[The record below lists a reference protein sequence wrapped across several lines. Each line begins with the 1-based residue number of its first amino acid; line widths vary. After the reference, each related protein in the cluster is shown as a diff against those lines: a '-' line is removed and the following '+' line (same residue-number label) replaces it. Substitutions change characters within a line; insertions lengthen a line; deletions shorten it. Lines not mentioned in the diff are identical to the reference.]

1 MMRSLFAGVS
11 GLRNH
16 QIRMDVIANNIA
28 NVNTTAYKMARV
40 TFQDL
45 FYQTLRGASAPQ
57 GDIGGTDPIQVGL
70 GMIIGGINT
79 IHTPGNFQYT
89 GNPTDFAIQ
98 GDGFFIVTDG
108 VKNYYT
114 RDGAFS
120 IGLDGSLVNPSTG
133 YKVLGWRA
141 NNLGV
146 VDNSMPV
153 EPIVIPMGQQMMAK
167 ATSNVKVI
175 GNLDAQNAVGTSFST
190 PTVIYDSLGVSHTLI
205 FTFEKTNTNEWTVT
219 ASIDGNN
226 ITGWSSTI
234 VFDSNGAY
242 SASSST
248 INPLNISAS
257 LFNPGAANLNINPDF
272 SNITQ
277 LGGSTSISVSY
288 QDGYP
293 MGSLIDFTVSTNGI
307 ITGIYSNGLN
317 QVLGQIAL
325 ATFGNPGGLTRV
337 GSNLFEVSVNSG
349 EPLIGAP
356 NTGSRGSLYIGALEM
371 SNVDLASEFTSMIIT
386 QRGFQ
391 ANSRVITTSDEMLQ
405 ELVNLKR

>member
-16 QIRMDVIANNIA
+16 QIRMDVVANNIA
-28 NVNTTAYKMARV
+28 NVNTTGYKMARV

-45 FYQTLRGASAPQ
+45 FYQTLKGASAPQ

-79 IHTPGNFQYT
+79 IYTPGNFQYT

-108 VKNYYT
+108 SKNYFT

-120 IGLDGSLVNPSTG
+120 IGLDGSLVNPNTG
-133 YKVLGWRA
+133 YKVLGWKA
-141 NNLGV
+141 GINGV
-146 VDNSMPV
+146 IDTSMPV
-153 EPIVIPMGQQMMAK
+153 EPIVIPKGQQMMAK
-167 ATSNVKVI
+167 ATSNVKVV
-175 GNLDAQNAVGTSFST
+175 GNLDAQSDVGTTFSV
-190 PTVIYDSLGVSHTLI
+190 PTTIYDSLGVSHTLR
-205 FTFEKTNTNEWTVT
+205 FTFEKTDVNQWTVT
-219 ASIDGNN
+219 AEIDGNPV
-226 ITGWSSTI
+226 TGWSSTL
-234 VFDSNGAY
+234 VFRDDGTYDSLSSVINPISVTLPGGA
-242 SASSST
+242 A
-248 INPLNISAS
+248 PLNIT
-257 LFNPGAANLNINPDF
+257 PDF

-277 LGGSTSISVSY
+277 LGGETSISISY

-293 MGSLIDFTVSTNGI
+293 MGSLVDFTVSNTGV

-325 ATFGNPGGLTRV
+325 ANFGNPGGLTRV

-356 NTGSRGSLYIGALEM
+356 GTGGRGNLYVGALEM
-371 SNVDLASEFTSMIIT
+371 SNVDLASEFTNMIIT

-391 ANSRVITTSDEMLQ
+391 ANSRIITTSDEMLQ

>member
-293 MGSLIDFTVSTNGI
+293 MGSLIDFTVSTNGV

>member
-108 VKNYYT
+108 TKNYYT

-120 IGLDGSLVNPSTG
+120 VGLDGSLVNPSTG
-133 YKVLGWRA
+133 YKVLGWKA
-141 NNLGV
+141 NNLGII
-146 VDNSMPV
+146 DNSMPI
-153 EPIVIPMGQQMMAK
+153 EPIVIPMGQQMMAR

-175 GNLDAQNAVGTSFST
+175 GNLDAQSTLGATFST
-190 PTVIYDSLGVSHTLI
+190 PTVVYDSLGVSHTLI
-205 FTFEKTNTNEWTVT
+205 FTFEKTNTNEWSVT
-219 ASIDGNN
+219 ASIDGADV
-226 ITGWSSTI
+226 TGWSSTI
-234 VFDSNGAY
+234 VFDNNGAY
-242 SASSST
+242 NASSST

-257 LFNPGAANLNINPDF
+257 LFNPGAADLNIAPDF

-293 MGSLIDFTVSTNGI
+293 MGSLIDFTVSTNGV

-325 ATFGNPGGLTRV
+325 ATFGNPGGLTRI

-371 SNVDLASEFTSMIIT
+371 SNVDLASEFTNMIIT

>member
-28 NVNTTAYKMARV
+28 NVNTTGYKMARV

-57 GDIGGTDPIQVGL
+57 DGIGGTDPIQVGL

-108 VKNYYT
+108 IKNYFT

-141 NNLGV
+141 NTSGI
-146 VDNSMPV
+146 VDTSMPV
-153 EPIVIPMGQQMMAK
+153 EPIVIPKGQQMMAR
-167 ATSNVKVI
+167 ATSNVKIV
-175 GNLDAQNAVGTSFST
+175 GNLDAQSDLGTTFSA
-190 PTVIYDSLGVSHTLI
+190 PTTIYDSLGVSHTLR

-219 ASIDGNN
+219 ASIDGND
-226 ITGWSSTI
+226 ISGWSSTI
-234 VFDSNGAY
+234 VFNNDGTY
-242 SASSST
+242 DPSSST
-248 INPLNISAS
+248 VTTLNISAS
-257 LFNPGAANLNINPDF
+257 LFNPGAGDLNINPDF

-277 LGGSTSISVSY
+277 LGGDTSISVSY

-293 MGSLIDFTVSTNGI
+293 MGSLIDFTVSGNGV

-325 ATFGNPGGLTRV
+325 ANFGNPGGLTRV

-349 EPLIGAP
+349 EPLIGTP
-356 NTGSRGSLYIGALEM
+356 GSGGRGSLYVGALEM
-371 SNVDLASEFTSMIIT
+371 SNVDLASEFTNMIIT

-391 ANSRVITTSDEMLQ
+391 ANSRIITTSDEMLQ

>member
-108 VKNYYT
+108 IKNYYT

-146 VDNSMPV
+146 IDNSMPV
-153 EPIVIPMGQQMMAK
+153 EPIVIPMGQQMMAR

-175 GNLDAQNAVGTSFST
+175 GNLDAQSDVGTTFSA
-190 PTVIYDSLGVSHTLI
+190 PTTVYDSLGVSHTLI
-205 FTFEKTNTNEWTVT
+205 FTFEKNNTNQWMVT
-219 ASIDGNN
+219 ASIDGTD
-226 ITGWSSTI
+226 ITDWSSTI
-234 VFDSNGAY
+234 VFNSNGSY
-242 SASSST
+242 DASNSV
-248 INPLNISAS
+248 INSLNIPAS
-257 LFNPGAANLNINPDF
+257 LFNPGAADLNINSDF

-337 GSNLFEVSVNSG
+337 GSNLFEASVNSG
-349 EPLIGAP
+349 EPLIGSP

-371 SNVDLASEFTSMIIT
+371 SNVDLASEFTNMIIT

>member
-28 NVNTTAYKMARV
+28 NVNTTGYKMARV

-70 GMIIGGINT
+70 GMIIGSINT

-108 VKNYYT
+108 NKKYFT

-133 YKVLGWRA
+133 YKVLGWKA
-141 NNLGV
+141 NNNGV
-146 VDNSMPV
+146 IDNSMPV
-153 EPIVIPMGQQMMAK
+153 EPITIPIGQQMMAK
-167 ATSNVKVI
+167 ATSQVKVV
-175 GNLDAQNAVGTSFST
+175 GNLDAQSEIDTTVNA
-190 PTVIYDSLGVSHTLI
+190 PTTIYDSLGVAHTLI
-205 FTFEKTNTNEWTVT
+205 FTFRKVDTNSWEIT
-219 ASIDGNN
+219 ARIDGNDV
-226 ITGWSSTI
+226 TGWTSNM
-234 VFDSNGAY
+234 VFNPDGTYNAG
-242 SASSST
+242 SST
-248 INPLNISAS
+248 INPLNIPAS
-257 LFNPGAANLNINPDF
+257 LFNPGAADLRINPDF
-272 SNITQ
+272 SNMTQ
-277 LGGSTSISVSY
+277 LGGDTSISVSY

-293 MGSLIDFTVSTNGI
+293 KGSLIDFTVSNNGI

-325 ATFGNPGGLTRV
+325 ANFGNPSGLTRV

-371 SNVDLASEFTSMIIT
+371 SNVDLASEFTNMIIT